1 LIKTNQ
7 NQGLTLELKRRLSHE
22 RLARGEYPGP
32 TCTMQN
38 SWTRLSLFYLFSFLL
53 LGVIPL
59 VDLAFGGGLMDFG
72 GQAARASA
80 VSGVEWT
87 SSLLD
92 VGRLAL
98 IESGLWL
105 LIFGSSVPMI
115 AALIVIVSFR
125 ENNIIANIISKINPF
140 GDGSSDVKSVLTGY
154 GRVVGVCLVALAGTA
169 LIRLW
174 IYGDAVALPAIS
186 TLGALV
192 PLSLLAS
199 LLDQGALLEE
209 GGWRGF
215 ATPLAEQ
222 ILSPLMAAVLI
233 GIAWAVWHLPRDIT
247 GGVMGDMGAIR
258 YWLQYFPSFALGM
271 IAVSIIAVWGMKQ
284 AGGSLVPAILV
295 HGLANDATGL
305 AGQAGIEMALTTGFQ
320 LTKAIPFVI
329 IAIIIVSA
337 TGRDLR
343 RVPE

>member
-1 LIKTNQ
+1 
-7 NQGLTLELKRRLSHE
+7 
-22 RLARGEYPGP
+22 
-32 TCTMQN
+32 MQN
-38 SWTRLSLFYLFSFLL
+38 SWTRLFVFYLLSFLL

-72 GQAARASA
+72 GQAAHASQA
-80 VSGVEWT
+80 SGVEWT

-92 VGRLAL
+92 VGRLAM
-98 IESGLWL
+98 IEPGLWL
-105 LIFGSSVPMI
+105 LIFGSSVPMV

-140 GDGSSDVKSVLTGY
+140 GDGSVDVKSVLYGY
-154 GRVVGVCLVALAGTA
+154 GHVLGVCLVALAGA
-169 LIRLW
+169 AIIRLW
-174 IYGDAVALPAIS
+174 VYGDAVTLPAIS
-186 TLGALV
+186 TLGALI
-192 PLSLLAS
+192 PLSILAS

-215 ATPLAEQ
+215 ATPLAENK
-222 ILSPLMAAVLI
+222 LSPLMAAVLV
-233 GIAWAVWHLPRDIT
+233 GVAWALWHLPRDIT
-247 GGVMGDMGAIR
+247 GGVMADMGAAR

-284 AGGSLVPAILV
+284 AGGSLVPAIVV
-295 HGLANDATGL
+295 HGLANDAQGL

-329 IAIIIVSA
+329 IAIVIVFT
-337 TGRDLR
+337 TGRTLR